1 MFAIVFVVLYAAAI
15 TASTLAWLTGRLAVV
30 WHNGLMT
37 VVNAVCLVVSIH
49 LEWTTNSPIAA
60 ASTALHAWLWW
71 NGGGGDG
78 TRRRL
83 KSWASRFQGVRRT
96 APSHA

>member
-1 MFAIVFVVLYAAAI
+1 MDVSLAAAYLLCAVVMVVLDDRRRITNQQYNLCVIVLSAVAGMACAVHGWTLLMYAHAAV
-15 TASTLAWLTGRLAVV
+15 AV
-30 WHNGLMT
+30 
-37 VVNAVCLVVSIH
+37 
-49 LEWTTNSPIAA
+49 
-60 ASTALHAWLWW
+60 LHAWSWW

-83 KSWASRFQGVRRT
+83 KSWARRFHGVRRT